1 MCKEL
6 AKELRNKLKEL
17 GYNRTM
23 VGVTS
28 DYDSINV
35 AVKSIDVD
43 FKTVEELAN
52 NYEKL
57 DRDHLTG
64 EILLGGNTYVNVNY
78 SDTLKD
84 ELKNK
89 YMDKAEEVFKAIQNS
104 NELENIFIKDGIH
117 AFLGDF
123 QMIWFRVPQSN
134 GTVKRYK
141 CYNCAEGIAE
151 VFANIFLN
159 DKIDIIEIKEVSI
172 VEELKQENKNNSE
185 VKEIKNKN
193 IACNVGFADSE
204 SIVIDI
210 ENLFD
215 NVTIENDKRL
225 SEEDSEKM
233 GVFKTILEEMREKFN
248 LYLNFYKENPIN
260 KIDYDG
266 TIKEING
273 VKSYKNLEYEFVD
286 TIVFRE
292 VKSIIEKVYEYFRKK
307 YDVKLETLTHDT
319 DYYEGRPQKM
329 KENFDW
335 FMSVSI
341 NDLLDDIFNQ
351 LGGMT
356 FNDKGLEEAKEKL
369 LNDTKAWK
377 DEEKI
382 KVKNGKITI
391 NNFMYYD
398 YWGKSYG
405 EYRNSDHEK
414 IINLFKIISYAD
426 TKELKNNYEFVT
438 SSINS
443 YNNKYIGL
451 YEIDDTILKSFKTF
465 KNGKVEIVFNSGLQ
479 ALNFAIKYLG
489 YQE

>member
-1 MCKEL
+1 
-6 AKELRNKLKEL
+6 
-17 GYNRTM
+17 
-23 VGVTS
+23 
-28 DYDSINV
+28 
-35 AVKSIDVD
+35 
-43 FKTVEELAN
+43 
-52 NYEKL
+52 
-57 DRDHLTG
+57 
-64 EILLGGNTYVNVNY
+64 
-78 SDTLKD
+78 
-84 ELKNK
+84 
-89 YMDKAEEVFKAIQNS
+89 
-104 NELENIFIKDGIH
+104 
-117 AFLGDF
+117 
-123 QMIWFRVPQSN
+123 
-134 GTVKRYK
+134 
-141 CYNCAEGIAE
+141 
-151 VFANIFLN
+151 
-159 DKIDIIEIKEVSI
+159 
-172 VEELKQENKNNSE
+172 
-185 VKEIKNKN
+185 
-193 IACNVGFADSE
+193 
-204 SIVIDI
+204 
-210 ENLFD
+210 
-215 NVTIENDKRL
+215 
-225 SEEDSEKM
+225 
-233 GVFKTILEEMREKFN
+233 
-248 LYLNFYKENPIN
+248 
-260 KIDYDG
+260 
-266 TIKEING
+266 
-273 VKSYKNLEYEFVD
+273 
-286 TIVFRE
+286 
-292 VKSIIEKVYEYFRKK
+292 
-307 YDVKLETLTHDT
+307 
-319 DYYEGRPQKM
+319 M